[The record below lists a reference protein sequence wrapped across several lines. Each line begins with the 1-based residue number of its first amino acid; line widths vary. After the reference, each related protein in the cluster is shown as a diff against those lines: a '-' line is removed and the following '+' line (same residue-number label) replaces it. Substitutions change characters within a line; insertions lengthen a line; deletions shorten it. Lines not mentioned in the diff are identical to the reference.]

1 MRFTVSR
8 DTTNRAASLL
18 STPSDEPTNNA
29 AAGWPRGTSPRGSHR
44 SVRDALTSYGSCYP
58 NIAATSDANGTTR

>member
-1 MRFTVSR
+1 MREVVFRVLAER
-8 DTTNRAASLL
+8 PGHLEAQ
-18 STPSDEPTNNA
+18 

-58 NIAATSDANGTTR
+58 NIAATSDANGSTR